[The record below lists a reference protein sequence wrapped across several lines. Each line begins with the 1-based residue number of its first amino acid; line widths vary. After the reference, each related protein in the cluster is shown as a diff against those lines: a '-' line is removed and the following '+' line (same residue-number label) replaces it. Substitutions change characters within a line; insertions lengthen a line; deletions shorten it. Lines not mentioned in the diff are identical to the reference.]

1 MQNWKGL
8 KMRDAPFTKHENYA
22 LIFGYERNHCRKE
35 MAETLNKTRRQLTR
49 RLEKLKEAGVIN

>member
-1 MQNWKGL
+1 
-8 KMRDAPFTKHENYA
+8 MRIAPFTKHEDEA

>member
-1 MQNWKGL
+1 MKA
-8 KMRDAPFTKHENYA
+8 KPFTKHEDEA

-35 MAETLNKTRRQLTR
+35 MADTLNKTRRQLTR